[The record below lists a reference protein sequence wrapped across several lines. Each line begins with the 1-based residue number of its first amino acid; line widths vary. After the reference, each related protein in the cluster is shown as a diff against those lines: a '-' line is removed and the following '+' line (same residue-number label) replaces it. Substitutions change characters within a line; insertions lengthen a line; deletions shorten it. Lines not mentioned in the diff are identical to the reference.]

1 MALDPMEHS
10 KRYLITGCNGF
21 IGFHLSKSLLDE
33 GKDVIG
39 IDNNNDYYDV
49 NLKKARNKILTKK
62 ENFSFFDADIASQEV
77 ISILDKTKPS
87 HIINLAASAGVRH
100 SIDFPHTYIE
110 NNITG
115 FLNILEYCKNNKIQ
129 NLVYASTS
137 SVYGGNVEM
146 PLKESHGVDHPLQ
159 LYAVTKRTNELMAH
173 AYSNLFGI
181 RTTGVRFFT
190 VYGPWGRPDM
200 ALFLFTKNILEEKP
214 INVFNFGKHV
224 RDFTYVSDIVDGLKL
239 CISDDKSFSIA
250 HKEKNLDPDKS
261 SSNFRIFNIGGNN
274 PIELEAYISEIE
286 KNVGKK
292 AIKNYQPIQAG
303 DVEKSISSVEKIQSE
318 LGYSPK
324 VSVKEGV
331 KNFVDW
337 YKRYYKK

>member
-1 MALDPMEHS
+1 MGHS

-33 GKDVIG
+33 GKQVIG

-49 NLKKARNKILTKK
+49 NLKQARNNMLSSEK
-62 ENFSFFDADIASQEV
+62 NFTFYEKDIASKDILNVLNEV
-77 ISILDKTKPS
+77 KPS

-115 FLNILEYCKNNKIQ
+115 FLNILEYSKNNILE
-129 NLVYASTS
+129 NLIYASTS
-137 SVYGGNVEM
+137 SVYGGNIEM

-200 ALFLFTKNILEEKP
+200 ALFLFTKNIIEEKP

-224 RDFTYVSDIVDGLKL
+224 RDFTYVDDIVDGLKL
-239 CISDDKSFSIA
+239 CIDDDQSFSIEQL
-250 HKEKNLDPDKS
+250 KENLDPDKS
-261 SSNFRIFNIGGNN
+261 SNNFRIFNIGGNN
-274 PIELEAYISEIE
+274 PIQLETYISEIE

-303 DVEKSISSVEKIQSE
+303 DVEKSISSIEKIQSQ
-318 LGYSPK
+318 LGYTPK
-324 VSVKEGV
+324 VSVEEGV
-331 KNFVDW
+331 KNFVGW
-337 YKRYYKK
+337 YKDFYKK